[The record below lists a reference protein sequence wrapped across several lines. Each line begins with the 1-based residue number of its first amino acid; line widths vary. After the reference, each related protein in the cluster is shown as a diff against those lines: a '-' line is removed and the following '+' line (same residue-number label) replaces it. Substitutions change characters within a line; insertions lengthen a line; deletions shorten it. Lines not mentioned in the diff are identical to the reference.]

1 MSAAVPFRIE
11 VDQQALDD
19 LNFRLERTRWQDP
32 IPGSG
37 WSYGADQDYIRELCD
52 YWRTGYDWRDAE
64 ARINAHPQFIQQVD
78 GVDLHYLHVHGRGP
92 SPFPLLLLHG
102 WPGSIWEFMEVIG
115 PLTDPASFGGDPAD
129 AFDVVVPS
137 LPGFGY
143 SGRPRTPGWGV
154 TRVAQAMNELM
165 AGLGYLRYGTQG
177 GDWGGIISAQLGAD
191 FPQSCVAIHVNQT
204 VAQLP
209 ADIPADALPWA
220 AQFGEYAAEEMAY
233 AEVQGTKPDSLTLAQ
248 NDSPAG
254 LAAWIVEKFRSWG
267 DTHGDIESSFSKD
280 TLISNLMLYWLPQS
294 VGSAARIYYEMR
306 RDAAAMAFP
315 RVGVPTGVAA
325 FPGEPFSMPR
335 VITQLRYNVTRWTEM
350 PAGGHF
356 AALEKPHSIIDDVRS
371 FYRDHR

>member
-1 MSAAVPFRIE
+1 MNAPIPFRIR

-19 LNFRLERTRWQDP
+19 LHFRLERTRWQDP
-32 IPGSG
+32 IPDSG
-37 WSYGADQDYIRELCD
+37 WTYGADQDYIAELCD
-52 YWRTGYDWRDAE
+52 YWRTEYDWRNAE
-64 ARINAHPQFIQQVD
+64 ARINAHPQFIAPVD
-78 GVDLHYLHVHGRGP
+78 GVDLHYLHVRGKGP
-92 SPFPLLLLHG
+92 NPFPLLLLHG

-115 PLTDPASFGGDPAD
+115 PLTDPASVGGDPAD

-143 SGRPRTPGWGV
+143 SGKPRTPGWGV
-154 TRVAQAMNELM
+154 TRIAGAMNELM
-165 AGLGYLRYGTQG
+165 ARLGYRRYGTQG

-191 FPQSCVAIHVNQT
+191 FPGSCVAIHVNQT

-220 AQFGEYAAEEMAY
+220 AQFGKYAAEEMAY
-233 AEVQGTKPDSLTLAQ
+233 AEIQGTKPDSLTLAQ

-315 RVGVPTGVAA
+315 PVPVPTGVAA
-325 FPGEPFSMPR
+325 FPGEPFSMPQP
-335 VITQLRYNVTRWTEM
+335 ITELRYNVTRWTAM